1 MHHHPSLPH
10 LAIVAGLVVL
20 AAWLGFASGNALGA
34 AYSVIAAIIVASR
47 AFERS
52 ADPAP
57 VRVEVEP

>member
-1 MHHHPSLPH
+1 MHHNPSLPH

-34 AYSVIAAIIVASR
+34 SYSLIAAIVVLSR
-47 AFERS
+47 AFES
-52 ADPAP
+52 PAEQAT